1 MDFSIRSL
9 RTLKAEASAGRS
21 KGRTAGGAENKKE
34 DRMSEVVRAVR
45 EVVNQNG
52 QSAMKINDIVK
63 AIAKNRSFAVGQVDR
78 DELVGVLN
86 HYKKLQIIYI
96 DQDENVIFL

>member
-45 EVVNQNG
+45 EVVN
-52 QSAMKINDIVK
+52 
-63 AIAKNRSFAVGQVDR
+63 
-78 DELVGVLN
+78 
-86 HYKKLQIIYI
+86 
-96 DQDENVIFL
+96 